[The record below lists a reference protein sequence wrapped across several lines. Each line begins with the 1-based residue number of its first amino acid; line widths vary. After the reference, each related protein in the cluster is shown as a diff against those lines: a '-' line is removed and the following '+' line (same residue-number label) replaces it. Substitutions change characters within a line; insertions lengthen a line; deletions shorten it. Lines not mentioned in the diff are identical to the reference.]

1 MSDQSENQPRRI
13 RDSLP
18 GDATYEKTIEQMIRV
33 DHAGEY
39 GAVRIYEGQLA
50 VLGDRAIAPVIK
62 HMADQEREHLST
74 FEALAVKH
82 RTRPTAMLPVW
93 HVAGFALGAGTA
105 LLGEK
110 AAMACTVAVEEVI
123 DEHYSNQIARLGDYE
138 PELAATCEKF
148 RQEELEHRD
157 TGLEHDAEGA
167 PGYEALKGLVKTG
180 SRLAIWISER
190 V

>member
-1 MSDQSENQPRRI
+1 MNDQSENKPRRI

-18 GDATYEKTIEQMIRV
+18 GDASFKETIEQMIRV

-82 RTRPTAMLPVW
+82 RARPTA
-93 HVAGFALGAGTA
+93 
-105 LLGEK
+105 
-110 AAMACTVAVEEVI
+110 
-123 DEHYSNQIARLGDYE
+123 R
-138 PELAATCEKF
+138 
-148 RQEELEHRD
+148 
-157 TGLEHDAEGA
+157 
-167 PGYEALKGLVKTG
+167 
-180 SRLAIWISER
+180 
-190 V
+190 